1 LSDHTTV
8 QQCRRSGNDVDRAQL
23 DKLVELVIQRLSLAQ
38 DVAAAKYTSGKPI
51 DDPIREL
58 EILQLAARALNG
70 LGLYQRI
77 GMQFFRDQI
86 EANKVI
92 QRELH
97 HRWNRH
103 PEEVP
108 AAKPDLPAEIRPKL
122 DQLTKQIIQQFQRI
136 DKAPRFAYGDIKD
149 LTDRQFPATTPGMQ
163 LPQLRRNMA
172 IFAMRSFCAEFQC
185 RVALVLTG
193 LILAI
198 SSSAS
203 SIRANASKPS
213 L

>member
-8 QQCRRSGNDVDRAQL
+8 QQCRRSGNDVDWAQL
-23 DKLVELVIQRLSLAQ
+23 DKLVELVVQRLSLAQ
-38 DVAAAKYTSGKPI
+38 DVAAAKYTSGNPI

-58 EILQLAARALNG
+58 EILQLAARVLNG
-70 LGLYQRI
+70 SGLCQRI

-108 AAKPDLPAEIRPKL
+108 AANPDLAAEIRPKL
-122 DQLTKQIIQQFQRI
+122 DQLTKQIVEQFQCI
-136 DKAPRFAYGDIKD
+136 NKTPRFAYEDIKD
-149 LTDRQFPATTPGMQ
+149 LIDSKFPATPGVQ
-163 LPQLRRNMA
+163 LPKLYRNVA

-185 RVALVLTG
+185 RVALILTG
-193 LILAI
+193 LILAT
-198 SSSAS
+198 SSPAP
-203 SIRANASKPS
+203 SIRADASKLS